1 VNKVRLILLLLAVL
15 ALSPVYARQGGDD
28 RVLTRESDESA
39 ITAEEKQ
46 HALTVL
52 LDAAGRLRGTAESV
66 KAARFLNRSAR
77 LQFLLNQPQDALATY
92 RNALAAHESAPD
104 VPTDVDSLNGM
115 GEVHTRLFKCDE
127 AKEVL
132 QRAVAL
138 SEQVG
143 YVEGKAQALLTMSVC
158 FEPNHNAGLRVAQ
171 ESLALWQSVGRRWG
185 IAKAY
190 SEVGRFQLALNNV
203 TEATQSQEA
212 ALAIWRELGLRDEE
226 AEELIILG
234 FAEYRKGAWQGVFS
248 YLTQAQTLLDEK
260 SDQDKLGQINA
271 GLGEAF
277 VEVGLPEAALYKFS
291 QATEYYRQSH
301 STRGPVVM
309 SMDIGTTYYAMGDY
323 QRALAQLQQ
332 ALADA
337 ESIKESSFAAMCH
350 EFLGR
355 TYAALNDRDAALGH
369 YRAALE
375 IYPKIGDRM
384 EEARTLALV
393 GQLYEQEGKLEKAR
407 GNYLRALGTFVA
419 LDDRLNESAALY
431 ALGSLEFKRNNLDA
445 AQDYLRQS
453 IDITED
459 VRRVSTSTD
468 LVAAFSAT
476 ISERYEK
483 YVECLMRRHEAAPAE
498 GFAARAFEMSE
509 LARARSLSELL
520 RATQTELSQ
529 GIEPELAERERSLR
543 QSLRVR
549 EDYKVS
555 LLSRD
560 YRKEDLDALGAEI
573 SRLEAE
579 YGRVLESIR
588 ARHPSYAQ
596 MTQPAALGAREIQEQ
611 VVGDGETLLLEYILG
626 DDRSY
631 VWAVTR
637 DEINSYEL
645 PARARIA
652 GAAQSVYGLLT
663 TPPGVEDSDEL
674 PLALRELSQLVLAPV
689 ASELKRR
696 RVIIVADGALNYIPF
711 QVLPSPADG
720 GAPLITDCEVINAPS
735 ATILA
740 ELHRE
745 ASRRSPAPK
754 VLAAF
759 GDPVFA
765 SNYAL
770 RGDHVADGESVAATE
785 LEEGRLISALRDTKL
800 NGDSSNPSA
809 LRPLFYAKRELTNL
823 RDVVSDE
830 ETFMAADFAATRE
843 RLLGA
848 DLSQYA
854 ILHFATHGLLD
865 TKHPESSGLV
875 LSTVGRDGRALNGF
889 VGLRDI
895 YSIHAPV
902 DLVVLSA
909 CQTALGKDVRGEGL
923 VGLTRGFMYAGA
935 SGVVASLWKVEDK
948 ATAELM
954 KQFYANMLEKGM
966 QPGAALR
973 EAQNSIRRN
982 PRWSS
987 PYYWAAFTLQGEYS
1001 QAIKH
1006 RPAARGPRLMVA
1018 GGAGLLTLLAVAFW
1032 WYRRRRPRAAR
1043 SYSTLKK

>member
-1 VNKVRLILLLLAVL
+1 VIKIRLISLLSVVL
-15 ALSPVYARQGGDD
+15 ALSPVYSRQGQDD
-28 RVLTRESDESA
+28 HVLMRESDEVA
-39 ITAEEKQ
+39 ITVEERQ
-46 HALTVL
+46 RALTVL
-52 LDAAGRLRGTAESV
+52 LDAASRLRDTAETV
-66 KAARFLNRSAR
+66 KAARFLNRAAR
-77 LQFLLNQPQDALATY
+77 LRFLLNQPQDALATY
-92 RNALAAHESAPD
+92 RDALAAHESSPD

-115 GEVHTRLFKCDE
+115 GEVHTRLNECEE

-143 YVEGKAQALLTMSVC
+143 YVAGKAQALLTMSGC
-158 FEPNHNAGLRVAQ
+158 FEHDHNAALRVAQ

-190 SEVGRFQLALNNV
+190 SAVGHYQLALHNV
-203 TEATQSQEA
+203 TEATQSYEA
-212 ALAIWRELGLRDEE
+212 SLAIWREIGLRDEE
-226 AEELIILG
+226 AEELILLG
-234 FAEYRKGAWQGVFS
+234 FAEYRKGAWQGVLS
-248 YLTQAQTLLDEK
+248 YLTQAQMLLDDK
-260 SDQDKLGQINA
+260 SDPYKLGQINA

-277 VEVGLPEAALYKFS
+277 IEIGLPEAALSKFS
-291 QATEYYRQSH
+291 LATEYYRQAH
-301 STRGPVVM
+301 SPRGLAVI
-309 SMDIGTTYYAMGDY
+309 SMDIGTTYYLKGDY
-323 QRALAQLQQ
+323 KEALAQLQQ

-337 ESIKESSFAAMCH
+337 ESIKEPAYAAMCN

-355 TYAALNDRDAALGH
+355 TYAAMNDRAAALRH
-369 YRAALE
+369 YQAALE
-375 IYPKIGDRM
+375 TYPKVGARM
-384 EEARTLALV
+384 EEARTLALM
-393 GQLYEQEGKLEKAR
+393 GQFYEQEGKLEKAE
-407 GNYLRALGTFVA
+407 GYYLRALGTFVS

-431 ALGSLEFKRNNLDA
+431 ALGSLELRRNNLYTA
-445 AQDYLRQS
+445 EDYLHQS

-483 YVECLMRRHEAAPAE
+483 YVECLMRRHEATPSE
-498 GFAARAFEMSE
+498 GLAARAFEMSD

-520 RATQTELSQ
+520 RTTQTDLSP
-529 GIEPELAERERSLR
+529 GLEPDLAERERSLR

-555 LLSRD
+555 LLSGD
-560 YRKEDLDALGAEI
+560 YRKEELDALAAEI
-573 SRLEAE
+573 SRLKTE
-579 YGRVLESIR
+579 YDRILDNIR
-588 ARHPSYAQ
+588 ARNPSYAQ
-596 MTQPAALGAREIQEQ
+596 MMRPAALGSREIQEQ

-637 DEINSYEL
+637 DGVNSYEL

-652 GAAQSVYGLLT
+652 GAAQSVYKLLT
-663 TPPGVEDSDEL
+663 TPPGVEVSDEL
-674 PLALRELSQLVLAPV
+674 PSALRELSQLVLAPV
-689 ASELKRR
+689 ASELKKRR
-696 RVIIVADGALNYIPF
+696 IIVVADGALNYVPF

-720 GAPLITDCEVINAPS
+720 GAPLVGGCEVVNAPS
-735 ATILA
+735 ATILV
-740 ELHRE
+740 ELRRE

-754 VLAAF
+754 ALAAF
-759 GDPVFA
+759 GNPVFA
-765 SNYAL
+765 SSYAL
-770 RGDHVADGESVAATE
+770 HADRAADGELVAAAE
-785 LEEGRLISALRDTKL
+785 LEEGRLMSALRDTKP
-800 NGDSSNPSA
+800 NGDSSGPST
-809 LRPLFYAKRELTNL
+809 LTPLFYAKRELANL
-823 RDVVSDE
+823 RDVASHE
-830 ETFMAADFAATRE
+830 ETFVAADFAATRE

-848 DLSQYA
+848 DLTQYA

-865 TKHPESSGLV
+865 TERPENSGLL

-954 KQFYANMLEKGM
+954 KRFYANMLEKGM
-966 QPGAALR
+966 PPGAALR

-987 PYYWAAFTLQGEYS
+987 PYYWAAFTLQGEYG
-1001 QAIKH
+1001 QTIRL
-1006 RPAARGPRLMVA
+1006 RPVARYSRLKMASGV
-1018 GGAGLLTLLAVAFW
+1018 GLMALLAAAFW
-1032 WYRRRRPRAAR
+1032 WYRRRRPRVTIR
-1043 SYSTLKK
+1043 R